1 MHEELW
7 SFLRDSIVSVPLGL
21 LIGFAYARAFRGLFF
36 SVSFVHA
43 CVVTVPL
50 VAFAV
55 GVIAKVTSAAAGQA
69 LAFALVGLLGLIR
82 FRTVVR
88 DTREFTFVFLA
99 IVTGLGVGSGH
110 SIAAAGGCI
119 LVLILLLLLEKTR
132 FGVPRALS
140 FRAKAT
146 GKEGALI
153 TYQKILNTVAE
164 RVEPLSIR
172 RAPSGCSIYTFDLAA
187 RAGEDLAS
195 VTGAL
200 WAVPETTEVSVSLL
214 QRGQGADG
222 DNPS

>member
-21 LIGFAYARAFRGLFF
+21 LIGFAYARAYRGLFF

-50 VAFAV
+50 ITFAV
-55 GVIAKVTSAAAGQA
+55 GVIATAGAGQA

-110 SIAAAGGCI
+110 PTAAAGGCI
-119 LVLILLLLLEKTR
+119 FVLILLLLLEKTR

-153 TYQKILNTVAE
+153 TYQEILNTVAE

-172 RAPSGCSIYTFDLAA
+172 RAPGGGPIYTFDLAA

-195 VTGAL
+195 VAGAL
-200 WAVPETTEVSVSLL
+200 WAVPETTEVSVSRLE
-214 QRGQGADG
+214 RGQVADG
-222 DNPS
+222 DT